1 MVFEVLILVVV
12 FEVAK
17 VVFWQQKPNA
27 FQQQYIKKYRG
38 MFKYFLLGFCV
49 KIVEFYEPIFAYV
62 RLSQVA
68 EREFQFCNQRVAEQQ
83 AAHTAVAVGCHH
95 RNILN
100 YCGACRRRFARQK
113 N

>member
-17 VVFWQQKPNA
+17 VVFWKQKPNA
-27 FQQQYIKKYRG
+27 FQQQYIKKYRRI
-38 MFKYFLLGFCV
+38 FKYFLLGFWR

-68 EREFQFCNQRVAEQQ
+68 ERKFQFCNQCIAEQ
-83 AAHTAVAVGCHH
+83 
-95 RNILN
+95 
-100 YCGACRRRFARQK
+100 
-113 N
+113 